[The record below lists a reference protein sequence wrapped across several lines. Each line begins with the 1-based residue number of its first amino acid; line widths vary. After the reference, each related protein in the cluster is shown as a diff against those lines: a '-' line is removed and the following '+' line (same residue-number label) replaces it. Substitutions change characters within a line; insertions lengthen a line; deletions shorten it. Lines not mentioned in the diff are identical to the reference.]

1 MLTLTVTPSGQACGA
16 RIEGV
21 DLTTDLRNDQ
31 IAELRKLWLEHKV
44 VAFPNQALTP
54 EDLERVAQYFGEIGE
69 DPFFGHIEGYPNICA
84 IQRDADEQTTIFAE
98 IFHTDWSFMP
108 IPPAGTALFGVMIP
122 PHGGDTLFADQVK
135 AYEEMPDDLRAKAEG
150 LTAVHSAALGYA
162 PDGAY
167 GDNDR
172 KNGRSMAIKPSE
184 KARETCTHPF
194 VREHHETGT
203 KALFS
208 SAAYI
213 QSFEGMSLED
223 SRALA
228 MELYVH
234 QTQQKFQYRHQWE
247 KDMLVIWDNRSLL
260 HSATGGFDGYDRLL
274 YRVTIA
280 DKQW

>member
-1 MLTLTVTPSGQACGA
+1 MTLTVTPSGRACGA
-16 RIEGV
+16 RIEGI
-21 DLTTDLRNDQ
+21 DLTTALSDDQ
-31 IAELRKLWLEHKV
+31 IAELRQLWLEHKV

-54 EDLERVAQYFGEIGE
+54 EALERVAQYFGEFGE

-84 IQRDADEQTTIFAE
+84 IQRDADEKTPNSAE
-98 IFHTDWSFMP
+98 TFHTNWSIMP
-108 IPPAGTALFGVMIP
+108 VPPAGTALFGITIP

-135 AYEEMPDDLRAKAEG
+135 AYDDMPDDLRAKVEG
-150 LTAVHSAALGYA
+150 LTAIHSAALGYA

-167 GDNDR
+167 GDSDR
-172 KNGRSMAIKPSE
+172 ENGRSMIVKPSE
-184 KARETCTHPF
+184 TARETWPSPF
-194 VREHHETGT
+194 VRGHRETGT

-223 SRALA
+223 SQALA

-234 QTQQKFQYRHQWE
+234 QTQEKFQYRHQWE

-260 HSATGGFDGYDRLL
+260 HSATGGFDGHDRLL
-274 YRVTIA
+274 HRVTIA
-280 DKQW
+280 DTQW

>member
-1 MLTLTVTPSGQACGA
+1 MTLTVTPSGRACGA
-16 RIEGV
+16 RIEGI
-21 DLTTDLRNDQ
+21 DLTTALSDDQ
-31 IAELRKLWLEHKV
+31 IAELRQLWLEHKV

-54 EDLERVAQYFGEIGE
+54 EALERVAQYFGEFGE

-84 IQRDADEQTTIFAE
+84 IQRDADEKTPNSAE
-98 IFHTDWSFMP
+98 TFHTNWSIMP
-108 IPPAGTALFGVMIP
+108 VPPAGTALFGITIP

-135 AYEEMPDDLRAKAEG
+135 AYDDMPDDLRAKVEG
-150 LTAVHSAALGYA
+150 LTAIHSAALGYA

-167 GDNDR
+167 GDSDR
-172 KNGRSMAIKPSE
+172 EKGRSMIIKPSE
-184 KARETCTHPF
+184 KARETCPHPF
-194 VREHHETGT
+194 VREHRETGT

-223 SRALA
+223 SQALA

-234 QTQQKFQYRHQWE
+234 QTQEKFQYRHQWE

-260 HSATGGFDGYDRLL
+260 HSATGGFDGHDRLL
-274 YRVTIA
+274 HRVTIA
-280 DKQW
+280 DTQW

>member
-1 MLTLTVTPSGQACGA
+1 MKLTVTPSGQACGA
-16 RIEGV
+16 RIEGI
-21 DLTTDLRNDQ
+21 DLTQNLGEAQ
-31 IAELRKLWLEHKV
+31 IAELRQLWLEHKV
-44 VAFPNQALTP
+44 IAFPNQPLTP

-84 IQRDADEQTTIFAE
+84 IQRDADEQTPIFAE

-108 IPPAGTALFGVMIP
+108 IPPAGTALFGITIP

-135 AYEEMPDDLRAKAEG
+135 AYDDMPDALRARVEG
-150 LTAVHSAALGYA
+150 LTAIHSAALGYA

-167 GDNDR
+167 GDRDR
-172 KNGRSMAIKPSE
+172 ENGRSMAIKPSE
-184 KARETCTHPF
+184 KARETCPHPL
-194 VREHHETGT
+194 VREHRETGA

-213 QSFEGMSLED
+213 QSFEGMSLEE
-223 SRALA
+223 SQTLA

-234 QTQQKFQYRHQWE
+234 QTQAKFQYRHKWE
-247 KDMLVIWDNRSLL
+247 KNMLVIWDNRSLL

-274 YRVTIA
+274 HRVTIA
-280 DKQW
+280 DTQW

>member
-1 MLTLTVTPSGQACGA
+1 MWVRCQKTGEWYV
-16 RIEGV
+16 
-21 DLTTDLRNDQ
+21 
-31 IAELRKLWLEHKV
+31 LEVIK
-44 VAFPNQALTP
+44 
-54 EDLERVAQYFGEIGE
+54 Y
-69 DPFFGHIEGYPNICA
+69 YPNICA
-84 IQRDADEQTTIFAE
+84 IQRDADEKTPIFAE

-108 IPPAGTALFGVMIP
+108 VPPAGTALFGITIP

-135 AYEEMPDDLRAKAEG
+135 AYDDMPDDLRAKVEG
-150 LTAVHSAALGYA
+150 LTAIHSAALGYA

-167 GDNDR
+167 GDSDR
-172 KNGRSMAIKPSE
+172 ENGRSMIIKPSE
-184 KARETCTHPF
+184 KARETCPHPF

-223 SRALA
+223 SQALA

-234 QTQQKFQYRHQWE
+234 QTQEKFQYRHQWE

-260 HSATGGFDGYDRLL
+260 HSATGGFDGHDRLL
-274 YRVTIA
+274 HRVTIA
-280 DKQW
+280 DTQW

>member
-1 MLTLTVTPSGQACGA
+1 MKLTVTPSGQACGA
-16 RIEGV
+16 RIEGI
-21 DLTTDLRNDQ
+21 DLTQNLGEAQ
-31 IAELRKLWLEHKV
+31 IAELRQLWLEHKV
-44 VAFPNQALTP
+44 IAFPNQPLTP

-84 IQRDADEQTTIFAE
+84 IQRDADEQTPIFAE

-108 IPPAGTALFGVMIP
+108 IPPAGTALFGITIP

-135 AYEEMPDDLRAKAEG
+135 AYDDMPDALRARVEG
-150 LTAVHSAALGYA
+150 LTAIHSAALGYA

-167 GDNDR
+167 GDRDR
-172 KNGRSMAIKPSE
+172 ENGRSMAIKPSE
-184 KARETCTHPF
+184 KARETCPHPL
-194 VREHHETGT
+194 VREHRETGA

-213 QSFEGMSLED
+213 QSFEGMSLEE
-223 SRALA
+223 SQAFA

-234 QTQQKFQYRHQWE
+234 QTQAKFQYRHKWE
-247 KDMLVIWDNRSLL
+247 TNMLVIWDNRSLL

-274 YRVTIA
+274 HRVTIA
-280 DKQW
+280 DTQW

>member
-1 MLTLTVTPSGQACGA
+1 MTLTVTPSGQACGA
-16 RIEGV
+16 RIEGI
-21 DLTTDLRNDQ
+21 DLTTALSDDQ
-31 IAELRKLWLEHKV
+31 IAELRQLWLEHKV

-54 EDLERVAQYFGEIGE
+54 DDLDRVAQYFGEIGE

-84 IQRDADEQTTIFAE
+84 IQRDADEKTPIFAE

-108 IPPAGTALFGVMIP
+108 VPPAGTALFGITIP

-135 AYEEMPDDLRAKAEG
+135 AYDDMPGDLRAKVEG
-150 LTAVHSAALGYA
+150 LTAIHSAALGYA

-167 GDNDR
+167 GDSDR
-172 KNGRSMAIKPSE
+172 ENGRSMIIKPSE
-184 KARETCTHPF
+184 KARETCPHPF

-223 SRALA
+223 SQALA

-234 QTQQKFQYRHQWE
+234 QTQEKFQYRHQWE

-260 HSATGGFDGYDRLL
+260 HSATGGFDGHDRLL
-274 YRVTIA
+274 HRVTIA
-280 DKQW
+280 DTQW